1 MTIARRSIFKLVAA
15 TPFAAMGVKAVEEK
29 LTLEAFLEKAT
40 PAEKARYH
48 SNALMEA
55 MIELHPQH
63 SGWKATIN
71 HQHAFAMVVPGY
83 DGSGEGV

>member
-1 MTIARRSIFKLVAA
+1 MTTPRRNVLRMIAAA
-15 TPFAAMGVKAVEEK
+15 PLLASGVKVVEEK
-29 LTLEAFLEKAT
+29 LTLEAFLAKAT

-55 MIELHPQH
+55 MTELHPEH

-83 DGSGEGV
+83 DKG